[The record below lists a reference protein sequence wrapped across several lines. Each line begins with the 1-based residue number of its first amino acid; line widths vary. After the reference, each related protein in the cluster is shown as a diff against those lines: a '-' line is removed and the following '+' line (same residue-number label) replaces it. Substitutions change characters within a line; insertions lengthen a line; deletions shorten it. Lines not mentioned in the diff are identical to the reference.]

1 MPGLRMSVRSSA
13 LFIIR
18 PQSWQRGMYFVLL
31 RGIDRLPGMD
41 VSLVWPVC
49 GPFLIHSLEA
59 RSADYGHLLHSWSD
73 SVYSASGYSSVSL
86 VSAPFWHAAGTRTP
100 GAARDT
106 RLRRWQVGTLLE
118 VFLSMRAGRRPFL
131 AVTSAWQSLAERSL
145 PTLGMSRHR
154 FTGQGQ
160 EIWNA
165 QVVTSLDENPD
176 NRDDQPQANRLLGL
190 SDGVI
195 AIALTLLVLQLKV
208 PSAEQVV
215 HPDSAADLAAQ
226 LGKDSAQLI
235 SYGISFYVIAQ
246 FWLVHRQVFGL
257 TAGHGEGLEWWNFL
271 FLLTIT
277 IMPFTS
283 TLLGDFV
290 NNPLAVDIFAANL
303 MIASLATQ
311 VMIIIGRRQ
320 GLIASGARA
329 RDERIRAVVAPVV
342 LALSIGLSWWSTSAA
357 MYSWIL
363 LAVAPGIVSKW
374 AARHRRWS

>member
-1 MPGLRMSVRSSA
+1 
-13 LFIIR
+13 
-18 PQSWQRGMYFVLL
+18 
-31 RGIDRLPGMD
+31 
-41 VSLVWPVC
+41 
-49 GPFLIHSLEA
+49 
-59 RSADYGHLLHSWSD
+59 
-73 SVYSASGYSSVSL
+73 
-86 VSAPFWHAAGTRTP
+86 
-100 GAARDT
+100 
-106 RLRRWQVGTLLE
+106 
-118 VFLSMRAGRRPFL
+118 
-131 AVTSAWQSLAERSL
+131 
-145 PTLGMSRHR
+145 MSRHR
-154 FTGQGQ
+154 FTGRGQ

-176 NRDDQPQANRLLGL
+176 NRDDQPQANRLLSL

-257 TAGHGEGLEWWNFL
+257 TGGHGEGLEWWNFL

-363 LAVAPGIVSKW
+363 LAVAPAIVSKW